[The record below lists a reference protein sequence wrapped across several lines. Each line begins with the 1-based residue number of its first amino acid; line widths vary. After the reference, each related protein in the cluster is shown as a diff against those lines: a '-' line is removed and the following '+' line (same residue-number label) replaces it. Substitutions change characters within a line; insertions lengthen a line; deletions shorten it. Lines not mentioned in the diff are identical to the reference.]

1 MAPSILFEPFAV
13 KSKRAPNRLWAQ
25 SMEINSAGPGGGV
38 SPRVID
44 RYAALAR
51 GGWGVV
57 SVEAISVTPDSLAR
71 TRGLVINR
79 ENLDGFK
86 RLVEASRA
94 QGASLMIFQ
103 LSHAGRQAGAFSRRV
118 KAWGA
123 DDGIPVLSTGDLR
136 RIEDEFIESARLA
149 FEAGADGVDIKACHG
164 YLLGELL
171 RPSNVRDDEYG
182 GSPEN
187 RARLVTNVIAAI
199 SRELPA
205 LVTGSRISLY
215 EGIRGG
221 CGTAGADDVVEDL
234 DDILA
239 LAGLIARAGAS
250 FINVSAGI
258 PALTPHITR
267 PVKADSF
274 FQFYHYRYAKLVKR
288 ALPGCAVAGSAY
300 SAGEER
306 SLEWADENL
315 RRGYADF
322 AGFGRQTLADP
333 MFPVKAQDGPG
344 SIRRCTLCG
353 GCSRLLKDQMEVR
366 CSFYEKE

>member
-1 MAPSILFEPFAV
+1 MLFEPITI

-25 SMEINSAGPGGGV
+25 SMEINSADAGGGV
-38 SPRVID
+38 SPRILD

-57 SVEAISVTPDSLAR
+57 SVEAISVTGDSLAR
-71 TRGLVINR
+71 TRGLVLNR
-79 ENLDGFK
+79 KNLDGFK
-86 RLVEASRA
+86 RLADAFRA
-94 QGASLMIFQ
+94 HNGESILIFQ
-103 LSHAGRQAGAFSRRV
+103 LSHAGRQAGVFSRRV
-118 KAWGA
+118 KAWGNG
-123 DDGIPVLSTGDLR
+123 DDGIPVLSGDDLAG
-136 RIEDEFIESARLA
+136 IGDQFVEAARLA
-149 FEAGADGVDIKACHG
+149 AEAGADGVDIKACHG

-171 RPSNVRDDEYG
+171 RPSNTREDAYG
-182 GSPEN
+182 GSVAN
-187 RARLVTNVIAAI
+187 RARLVTDVIAAL

-205 LVTGSRISLY
+205 LITGSRISLY

-221 CGTAGADDVVEDL
+221 CGSASADDVVEDL

-239 LAGLIARAGAS
+239 AAGLVVRAGAS
-250 FINVSAGI
+250 FVNVSAGI
-258 PALTPHITR
+258 PSVTPHITR

-288 ALPGCAVAGSAY
+288 AFPECAVVGSAY

-306 SLEWADENL
+306 SLAWAYENI
-315 RRGYADF
+315 RKGYADF
-322 AGFGRQTLADP
+322 SGFGRQTLADP
-333 MFPVKAQDGPG
+333 MFPVKAMDASH

-353 GCSRLLKDQMEVR
+353 GCSKLLKDQAEGR